1 MDLPDRAEAKS
12 WQGRDVVDRDGE
24 ALGRCH
30 GVFADT
36 DTGLPEWVLVDVGG
50 RQAFVPA
57 GDAQQEGDRVQVQF
71 TRAQVMSA
79 PDVGDVTQLAED
91 DEKQLYTHY
100 GV

>member
-24 ALGRCH
+24 PLGRCH

-50 RQAFVPA
+50 RPSSPQGTLSRRGTGCRCGSP
-57 GDAQQEGDRVQVQF
+57 GPR
-71 TRAQVMSA
+71 
-79 PDVGDVTQLAED
+79 
-91 DEKQLYTHY
+91 
-100 GV
+100 